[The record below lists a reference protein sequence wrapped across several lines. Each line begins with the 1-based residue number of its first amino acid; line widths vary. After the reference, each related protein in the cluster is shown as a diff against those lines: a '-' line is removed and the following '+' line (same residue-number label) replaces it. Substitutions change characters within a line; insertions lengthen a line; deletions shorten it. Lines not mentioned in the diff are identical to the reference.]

1 MPAQRKPQ
9 INFQV
14 DRPLKMLYDEAKASG
29 HWVSR
34 FCAAGLLLMIEDPA
48 ARHRAFNRLREWE
61 AEYADSDE
69 EDIRAFV
76 EGVHNAML
84 SATRGRRPKRQAR
97 CGKKTA
103 KRAGS

>member
-1 MPAQRKPQ
+1 MPAERKPQ

-34 FCAAGLLLMIEDPA
+34 FCAAGLLLMIEDPVM
-48 ARHRAFNRLREWE
+48 RHRAFNRLREWE

-69 EDIRAFV
+69 DDIRAFV

-84 SATRGRRPKRQAR
+84 SATPGKRPAPQAR
-97 CGKKTA
+97 RGKRKA
-103 KRAGS
+103 KRPRS